1 MKILELVEIAETMIL
16 QDHNVTDVMVDLSVE
31 VQTQH
36 EIDLKHAFNR
46 GRASMMG
53 TFMMDA
59 DQYYSKFYTDE
70 I

>member
-1 MKILELVEIAETMIL
+1 MKILNLVEEAEIAIIQQKVITKA
-16 QDHNVTDVMVDLSVE
+16 MVELSVDI
-31 VQTQH
+31 QTQH

-53 TFMMDA
+53 AFIMNA
-59 DQYYSKFYTDE
+59 DQYYTKFYTDE

>member
-1 MKILELVEIAETMIL
+1 MKILNLVEEAEAMIL
-16 QDHNVTDVMVDLSVE
+16 LGGDATDVMINLSVE

-53 TFMMDA
+53 VFMMDA